1 MTLVHRVL
9 PPSPYLS
16 LDEYEKAGGGQGL
29 ENARAVEPEAIID
42 EIEASG
48 LRGRGGA
55 GFPTGRKWRSVAGFA
70 SDVLATMV
78 VVNAAEGEPGTLK
91 DRTILR
97 RNPYEVIEGA
107 LIAAQ
112 AMDARTIVIATK
124 ASFTQEVARLR
135 SAIDEMT
142 KAGWTGDLDIS
153 IFEGSEE
160 YLYGEETGLLEALDG
175 RPPFPR
181 IAPPYRRGVVE
192 VVETDADATADSGLA
207 AHVEMAGDETDAP
220 PVLVDNVETM
230 ANVPKIIARGAAWFR
245 TEGTERSPGTLV
257 CTITGATRQSGVGE
271 VLMGT
276 TLREAIQEIGGGPEE
291 GQTIKAVLIG
301 ASNAVLGPE
310 QLDTP
315 LTYEDMQAAG
325 SGLGSGSYLVYDQR
339 DDMTAVA
346 AGVARFLAVESCGQC
361 TPCKQDGLE
370 ISDRLAKVCAG
381 TATDVDLTAIDRR
394 LVTVINGAR
403 CSLAAAAADGGGQ
416 HPGALRRR
424 GARPPPAGHG
434 SRRAR
439 GGRRPARH
447 RRGRAGRRRRAL
459 PRQAARLDLR
469 RDVERQEPGRPLH
482 RPPGP
487 PGVRLT
493 ARSAG
498 PPVPPAHGS
507 GDRSGE
513 RIGEGVG
520 TGRAAG
526 RLGLDR
532 GEGAVAVALQLLGQ
546 LGPTRGDDAALDQ
559 DVHEVRLQLVEQA
572 VVVGDRQHAEVVLVR
587 RRLDPAGAGAER
599 VHVEPGVQLVQDG
612 DARGQA
618 PRAAASRC
626 ASSRRRR
633 GRR

>member
-1 MTLVHRVL
+1 MDRMTLVHRVL

-16 LDEYEKAGGGQGL
+16 LDEYEKAGGGRGL
-29 ENARAVEPEAIID
+29 ENARAVEREAIID

-107 LIAAQ
+107 LIAAR
-112 AMDARTIVIATK
+112 AMDATTIVIATK
-124 ASFTQEVARLR
+124 ASFTEEVARLR
-135 SAIDEMT
+135 TAIDEMT
-142 KAGWTGDLDIS
+142 KAGWTDDLDIS
-153 IFEGSEE
+153 IYEGPEE

-192 VVETDADATADSGLA
+192 VVETDADAVAQSGLA
-207 AHVEMAGDETDAP
+207 AHVEMAGDDTGAP

-230 ANVPKIIARGAAWFR
+230 ANIPKIIARGAAWFR

-257 CTITGATRQSGVGE
+257 CTITGATRTSGVGE

-276 TLREAIQEIGGGPEE
+276 TLRDAIQEIGGGPEE

-301 ASNAVLGPE
+301 ASNTVLGPE

-339 DDMTAVA
+339 DDMAAVA

-381 TATDVDLTAIDRR
+381 TANTIDLTAIEHR
-394 LVTVINGAR
+394 LITVVNGAR
-403 CSLAAAAADGGGQ
+403 CNLAQQQQTVVGSL
-416 HPGALRRR
+416 L
-424 GARPPPAGHG
+424 
-434 SRRAR
+434 
-439 GGRRPARH
+439 
-447 RRGRAGRRRRAL
+447 
-459 PRQAARLDLR
+459 
-469 RDVERQEPGRPLH
+469 ERF
-482 RPPGP
+482 
-487 PGVRLT
+487 
-493 ARSAG
+493 
-498 PPVPPAHGS
+498 
-507 GDRSGE
+507 GD
-513 RIGEGVG
+513 
-520 TGRAAG
+520 
-526 RLGLDR
+526 
-532 GEGAVAVALQLLGQ
+532 
-546 LGPTRGDDAALDQ
+546 
-559 DVHEVRLQLVEQA
+559 EVRAHLQPETDPVVPAVVVDLLDIDEAAQA
-572 VVVGDRQHAEVVLVR
+572 VVDERFRNKQPDWTYDATWSGKSPVDRFTDH
-587 RRLDPAGAGAER
+587 
-599 VHVEPGVQLVQDG
+599 
-612 DARGQA
+612 
-618 PRAAASRC
+618 RAHQPSD
-626 ASSRRRR
+626 
-633 GRR
+633 